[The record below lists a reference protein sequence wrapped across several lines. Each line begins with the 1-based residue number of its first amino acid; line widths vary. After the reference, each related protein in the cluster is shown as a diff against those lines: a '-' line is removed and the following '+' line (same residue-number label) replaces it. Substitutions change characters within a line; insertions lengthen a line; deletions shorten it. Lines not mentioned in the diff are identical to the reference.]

1 MYEGSDYEWEVTPA
15 VECCPKC
22 ESENFF
28 EDKSGN
34 CVCRDCWNKDKKEN
48 FVKRTLSGLAFVAD
62 PWKIEY

>member
-1 MYEGSDYEWEVTPA
+1 MIEGYDYEWQVTPA

-48 FVKRTLSGLAFVAD
+48 FVK
-62 PWKIEY
+62 